1 MNILAFSPLHP
12 QGKNQFETR
21 SDFMFKWYSIS
32 ISISLTCSNLAVI
45 SFRINFKSKHIL
57 TEKYL
62 KKGFLPMYQR
72 FRKSQLQ
79 SPFFKIPIFLLLLM
93 GLFGFFMHMIEPQT
107 FQTTF
112 DGIWWAFI
120 TLTTVGYGD
129 FFPKAIGARMISMVL
144 ILIGIGYMS
153 YLAFTV
159 AEKTFAMHR
168 KRREGYMKYK
178 GSQHHIVIGWNER
191 SRRLIQHLKENRQ
204 AIVIIDASLSH
215 LPAEYTDFSFVR
227 GLAYEIDTLKRAKI
241 QAAQQVWITAN
252 NAVSED
258 IADKDTLITLLSV
271 KGEAP
276 HIFCAAE
283 ILTEAQLT
291 NAKRAGADQIIQS
304 NRLITNAFIECV
316 SLPHNQ

>member
-1 MNILAFSPLHP
+1 
-12 QGKNQFETR
+12 
-21 SDFMFKWYSIS
+21 
-32 ISISLTCSNLAVI
+32 
-45 SFRINFKSKHIL
+45 
-57 TEKYL
+57 
-62 KKGFLPMYQR
+62 MYQR

-241 QAAQQVWITAN
+241 QAAQQVWLTAN
-252 NAVSED
+252 NAVTED
-258 IADKDTLITLLSV
+258 IADKDPLIKLVSV
-271 KGEAP
+271 KVDASDN
-276 HIFCAAE
+276 FCAAD
-283 ILTEAQLT
+283 IL
-291 NAKRAGADQIIQS
+291 
-304 NRLITNAFIECV
+304 
-316 SLPHNQ
+316 

>member
-21 SDFMFKWYSIS
+21 SDFMFKWHSIS

-144 ILIGIGYMS
+144 ILIGI
-153 YLAFTV
+153 
-159 AEKTFAMHR
+159 
-168 KRREGYMKYK
+168 
-178 GSQHHIVIGWNER
+178 
-191 SRRLIQHLKENRQ
+191 
-204 AIVIIDASLSH
+204 
-215 LPAEYTDFSFVR
+215 
-227 GLAYEIDTLKRAKI
+227 KI
-241 QAAQQVWITAN
+241 LV
-252 NAVSED
+252 EHFD
-258 IADKDTLITLLSV
+258 I
-271 KGEAP
+271 
-276 HIFCAAE
+276 F
-283 ILTEAQLT
+283 
-291 NAKRAGADQIIQS
+291 
-304 NRLITNAFIECV
+304 
-316 SLPHNQ
+316 